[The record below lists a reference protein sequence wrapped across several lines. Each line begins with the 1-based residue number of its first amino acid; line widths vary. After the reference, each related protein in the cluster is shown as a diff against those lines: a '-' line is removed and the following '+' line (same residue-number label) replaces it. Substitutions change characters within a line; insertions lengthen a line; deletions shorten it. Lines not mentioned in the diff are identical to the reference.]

1 MMKRILKRPMFRM
14 GGDVENVGIMD
25 GMRARYKEG
34 PTNQGVQI
42 EDIDSTYKEGDFN
55 VSPTNQSAMPTMDS
69 RFQRR
74 LDLINKLSPGPN
86 LNQFL
91 IDFGLNLAS
100 GVPRGNIL
108 STAATAAR
116 EPFSRFMEGQQ
127 KAQQTKAALALEA
140 LDDDD
145 MAEVEKTA
153 EIMANNPKS
162 EFFGKKDEALN
173 AIMSGKIYSK
183 SGKVTPE
190 VRIQQNIDDRR
201 NAILNSRDGKYLSF
215 DAADNISIA
224 IENVM
229 QGRNENVSRDDIDI
243 GNIFIFPE
251 HLGKKDE
258 EAGTIKITE
267 RTDTSYTPGTY
278 QEGKKYYNYQDGKFY
293 EFQNDT
299 FIAPQ

>member
-34 PTNQGVQI
+34 TGNEGVQI
-42 EDIDSTYKEGDFN
+42 PGMKKGSTEITMDYR
-55 VSPTNQSAMPTMDS
+55 NQPGNPQIDS

-74 LDLINKLSPGPN
+74 LDLINRLSSGPN

-108 STAATAAR
+108 ATAATAAR

-145 MAEVEKTA
+145 MAEAEKSA
-153 EIMANNPKS
+153 ELMANNPQS
-162 EFFGKKDEALN
+162 EFYGDKDGALN

-183 SGKVTPE
+183 SGKLSPE
-190 VRIQQNIDDRR
+190 VRIQTNIDDRT
-201 NAILNSRDGKYLSF
+201 NALLNSRDGKYLSF
-215 DAADNISIA
+215 DAARNISTA
-224 IENVM
+224 VENVM
-229 QGRNENVSRDDIDI
+229 QGRNKDVTKNDIDI
-243 GNIFIFPE
+243 GRIFIDPD
-251 HLGKKDE
+251 HLGKIDE
-258 EAGTIKITE
+258 EAGTISITE
-267 RTDTSYTPGTY
+267 KTDTSYTPGTY

>member
-25 GMRARYKEG
+25 GMRQRYNTG
-34 PTNQGVQI
+34 TSNQGVQI
-42 EDIDSTYKEGDFN
+42 EDIDSTYKAGDFN
-55 VSPTNQSAMPTMDS
+55 VSPKNQNVMPTMDS

-74 LDLINKLSPGPN
+74 LNLINQLSPGPDI
-86 LNQFL
+86 NQFL

-145 MAEVEKTA
+145 MAEVEKQA

-183 SGKVTPE
+183 SGKLDPE
-190 VRIQQNIDDRR
+190 VRVQANIDDRT
-201 NAILNSRDGKYLSF
+201 NALLNSSAGKYLSF
-215 DAADNISIA
+215 DAARNISTA
-224 IENVM
+224 VENVM
-229 QGRNENVSRDDIDI
+229 QGRNKNVSKADIDI
-243 GNIFIFPE
+243 GMIFIDPE
-251 HLGKKDE
+251 HLGKKDD
-258 EAGTIKITE
+258 EAGTVKITE

>member
-1 MMKRILKRPMFRM
+1 MKSRVLKRPMFRM

-25 GMRARYKEG
+25 GMRARYSTG
-34 PTNQGVQI
+34 TDNRGVQI
-42 EDIDSTYKEGDFN
+42 KGMKPGSTEI
-55 VSPTNQSAMPTMDS
+55 TMDY
-69 RFQRR
+69 RNQPDLTGNDRLKRR
-74 LDLINKLSPGPN
+74 LGLISSLIPGPN

-127 KAQQTKAALALEA
+127 KTQQTKAALALEA

-215 DAADNISIA
+215 DAARNISTA
-224 IENVM
+224 VENVM

>member
-1 MMKRILKRPMFRM
+1 MMKRILKRPMFKM

-25 GMRARYKEG
+25 GMRQRYSDAG
-34 PTNQGVQI
+34 RV
-42 EDIDSTYKEGDFN
+42 EDIDSTYNAADAYFK
-55 VSPTNQSAMPTMDS
+55 PTNENTMSSKLPMDS

-74 LDLINKLSPGPN
+74 LDLINRLSPGPDI
-86 LNQFL
+86 NQFL

-140 LDDDD
+140 LGDDD
-145 MAEVEKTA
+145 MAEVEKQA
-153 EIMANNPKS
+153 EIMANNPQS
-162 EFFGKKDEALN
+162 EFYNDKDGALN

-190 VRIQQNIDDRR
+190 VRIQQNIEDRR

-215 DAADNISIA
+215 DAANNISTA

-229 QGRNENVSRDDIDI
+229 QGRNENVSIADIDI
-243 GNIFIFPE
+243 GNTFIFPE
-251 HLGKKDE
+251 HLGKKDD

>member
-25 GMRARYKEG
+25 GMRQRYAKAGSVGKQIPGMKEG
-34 PTNQGVQI
+34 STEIVMDYRNKP
-42 EDIDSTYKEGDFN
+42 DS
-55 VSPTNQSAMPTMDS
+55 PQMDS

-74 LDLINKLSPGPN
+74 LDLINRLSPGPDI
-86 LNQFL
+86 NQFL

-100 GVPRGNIL
+100 GVPRGNIF

-145 MAEVEKTA
+145 LAEAEKSA
-153 EIMANNPKS
+153 ELMANNPQS
-162 EFFGKKDEALN
+162 EFYNDKDGALN
-173 AIMSGKIYSK
+173 AIMSAKIYSK

-201 NAILNSRDGKYLSF
+201 NALLNSRDGKYLSF
-215 DAADNISIA
+215 DAARNISTA
-224 IENVM
+224 VENVM
-229 QGRNENVSRDDIDI
+229 QGRNKDVTKNDIDI
-243 GNIFIFPE
+243 GRIFIDPD
-251 HLGKKDE
+251 HLGKIDE
-258 EAGTIKITE
+258 EAGTISITE
-267 RTDTSYTPGTY
+267 KTDTSYTPGTY